1 MTDKTLTIHELDD
14 IQRAYQNSLSRL
26 GLSAFNLEVE
36 GERHPIDIITHPYV
50 LLARMSMAAE
60 ESALLV
66 FGVRLFPDAC
76 FIANNQT
83 PTGMMLENFKNLNDQ
98 QMMDKNIQDALRKPG
113 ASSDSLTIGHRELLI
128 DSSVIDTLEIDKEA
142 KVVRIKPHNF
152 VMHHLFRKGATF
164 ENGSGLPLLNPEM
177 IAINDLQGLLKEDFA
192 ITALNKA
199 REKADELFK
208 LFLQRKQLEAD
219 RKHAL
224 QEVGFDA
231 NTQ

>member
-26 GLSAFNLEVE
+26 GLSSFNLEVE

-83 PTGMMLENFKNLNDQ
+83 PTGMMLESFKNLNDQ
-98 QMMDKNIQDALRKPG
+98 QMMDKNIQEALRKPA
-113 ASSDSLTIGHRELLI
+113 ASNDSLTVGHRELLI

-142 KVVRIKPHNF
+142 KIVRMKPHNF
-152 VMHHLFRKGATF
+152 VMHHLFRKGAAF
-164 ENGSGLPLLNPEM
+164 ENGSGLPLLSPEM

-192 ITALNKA
+192 LKALNKA
-199 REKADELFK
+199 REKAEELFK
-208 LFLQRKQLEAD
+208 LFMQRKQLEAD

-231 NTQ
+231 NT

>member
-26 GLSAFNLEVE
+26 GLSSFNLEVE

-83 PTGMMLENFKNLNDQ
+83 PTGMMLESFKNLNDQ
-98 QMMDKNIQDALRKPG
+98 QMMDKNIQEALRKPA
-113 ASSDSLTIGHRELLI
+113 ASNDSLTVGHRELLI

-142 KVVRIKPHNF
+142 KIVRMKPHNF

-164 ENGSGLPLLNPEM
+164 ENGSGLPLLSPEM

-192 ITALNKA
+192 LKALNKA
-199 REKADELFK
+199 REKAEELFK
-208 LFLQRKQLEAD
+208 LFMQRKQLEAD

-231 NTQ
+231 NT

>member
-26 GLSAFNLEVE
+26 GLSSFNLEVE

-83 PTGMMLENFKNLNDQ
+83 PTGMMLESFKNLNDQ
-98 QMMDKNIQDALRKPG
+98 QMMDKNIQEALRKP
-113 ASSDSLTIGHRELLI
+113 AATNESLTVGHRELLI

-142 KVVRIKPHNF
+142 KIVRMKPHNF

-164 ENGSGLPLLNPEM
+164 ENGSGLPLLSPEM

-192 ITALNKA
+192 LKALNKA
-199 REKADELFK
+199 REKAEELFK
-208 LFLQRKQLEAD
+208 LFMQRKQLEAD

-231 NTQ
+231 NT

>member
-1 MTDKTLTIHELDD
+1 MTEKTLTIHELDD

-26 GLSAFNLEVE
+26 GLSAYNLEVE
-36 GERHPIDIITHPYV
+36 GERHPIDIIIHPSV
-50 LLARMSMAAE
+50 LLARMTMAAE

-83 PTGMMLENFKNLNDQ
+83 PTGMVLESFQNLNER
-98 QMMDKNIQDALRKPG
+98 QMMDKNIQEALSKP
-113 ASSDSLTIGHRELLI
+113 AANSDSLTVGHRELLI

-152 VMHHLFRKGATF
+152 IMHHLFRKGSSF
-164 ENGSGLPLLNPEM
+164 ENGAGLPLLNPEM
-177 IAINDLQGLLKEDFA
+177 IAINDLQGLLREDFA
-192 ITALNKA
+192 IKALNKA
-199 REKADELFK
+199 REKAEELFK
-208 LFLQRKQLEAD
+208 QYMQRRQLEAD
-219 RKHAL
+219 RKQAL

-231 NTQ
+231 NS

>member
-1 MTDKTLTIHELDD
+1 MTDNTLTIHELDD

-26 GLSAFNLEVE
+26 GLSTFNLEVE

-66 FGVRLFPDAC
+66 FGVRLFPEAC

-83 PTGMMLENFKNLNDQ
+83 PTGMMLESFKNLNDQ
-98 QMMDKNIQDALRKPG
+98 QMMDKNIQDALRKPA
-113 ASSDSLTIGHRELLI
+113 ASSDSLTMGHRELLI

-192 ITALNKA
+192 IKALNKA

-208 LFLQRKQLEAD
+208 LFMQRKQLEAD